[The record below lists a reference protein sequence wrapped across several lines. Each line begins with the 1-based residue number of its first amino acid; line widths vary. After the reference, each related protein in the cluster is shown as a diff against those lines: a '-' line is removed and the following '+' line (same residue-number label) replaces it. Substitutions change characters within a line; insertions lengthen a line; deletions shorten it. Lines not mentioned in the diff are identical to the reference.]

1 MDEQIA
7 RQLQEESDR
16 ELARKLEKEEKEK
29 IRGAHR
35 VFRNNISDL
44 INLNSTTDIEL
55 PTAMTIPRQSINTN
69 TNRRDNN
76 NLNTRTNRN
85 RNDLTHPFFQNLNM
99 FANVVVILLFI

>member
-29 IRGAHR
+29 IKRAHH

-44 INLNSTTDIEL
+44 INLNSTTDIEP
-55 PTAMTIPRQSINTN
+55 PTATTITRPSIHT
-69 TNRRDNN
+69 N

-85 RNDLTHPFFQNLNM
+85 RNDFNHPFFQNLNVI
-99 FANVVVILLFI
+99 ANVVVILLFI